1 MSVEID
7 VTYEGQ
13 LHCSATHG
21 PSGMKLVTDAP
32 VDNGGRGEAFSPTDL
47 VATALGTCLLT
58 ILGLVA
64 KRHNINVD
72 GAAVHVTKDMSAPP
86 LRRIASLRSVV
97 TMPKGLGKKLS
108 ADDRK
113 RLESAVGV
121 CPVKQSLHP
130 DVQTPIEFVYPD

>member
-1 MSVEID
+1 MSVEINAI
-7 VTYEGQ
+7 YEGQ

-64 KRHNINVD
+64 KRNNINVD
-72 GAAVHVTKDMSAPP
+72 GAAVHVTKEMAAAP

-113 RLESAVGV
+113 RLESAVAV

-130 DVQTPIEFVYPD
+130 DVQTPIEFVYPE